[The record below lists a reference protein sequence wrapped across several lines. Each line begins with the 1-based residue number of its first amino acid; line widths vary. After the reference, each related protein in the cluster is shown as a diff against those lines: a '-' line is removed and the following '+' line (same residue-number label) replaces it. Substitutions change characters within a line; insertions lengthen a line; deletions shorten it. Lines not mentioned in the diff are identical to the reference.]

1 MALARLP
8 AMGSHDGQPYLWLNP
23 ESKRWYV
30 CWQHAG
36 RTFRQSTKTAKK
48 AAAERVLREHVKRL
62 DAVSGDS
69 FRLTFHAA
77 LDEWLEEKS
86 LQRYGLAKQTLK
98 EYALLNRRLKELTP
112 PTLRLLDVSTREIA
126 SMLNL
131 IERRHNLQPGTM
143 KKSIVQLWGFFRWH
157 QRRRTIDRNPV
168 DGIERPRVRH
178 VPTPEITRTQ
188 YEDLVVRATLLQ
200 EEAQTV
206 GERNHAEVLLD
217 FMQVLWLSG
226 HRRIELC
233 RLTWKDIDLRART
246 WWIRSPEKKGGE
258 RIEPIHLKL
267 IPILKRRRKAERVGP
282 FRLNVVE
289 KAWKKLKARNP
300 DLPIRTLHA
309 FRAAFATRVALAAG
323 ETAAQKLLGH
333 KTLAMTGRYNRSTG
347 LQYREQLEA
356 LE

>member
-1 MALARLP
+1 
-8 AMGSHDGQPYLWLNP
+8 MGSRHGQPYLWLHP
-23 ESKRWYV
+23 RSRRWYV
-30 CWQHAG
+30 RWRQAG
-36 RTFRQSTKTAKK
+36 RLYQQSTKETKR
-48 AAAERVLREHVKRL
+48 AAAERFLREHVKRI
-62 DAVSGDS
+62 DAVAGDA
-69 FRLTFHAA
+69 FRMTVHAA
-77 LDEWLEEKS
+77 LDEWLAEKALPRFALGKS
-86 LQRYGLAKQTLK
+86 TLA
-98 EYALLNRRLKELTP
+98 EYRVLVRQVKELTSP
-112 PTLRLLDVSTREIA
+112 SLRLFDFGTREVA
-126 SMLNL
+126 SVLNQL
-131 IERRHNLQPGTM
+131 ERRHALQPGTM
-143 KKSIVQLWGFFRWH
+143 KRKIVTLFSFFRFH

-178 VPTPEITRTQ
+178 EPTPEVTRAQ
-188 YEDLVVRATLLQ
+188 YEDLLARAARLRD
-200 EEAQTV
+200 EAETV
-206 GERNHAEVLLD
+206 GDRNHAEVLLD

-233 RLTWKDIDLRART
+233 RLTWEDIDLRART

-267 IPILKRRRKAERVGP
+267 IPILKRRRKVERVGP